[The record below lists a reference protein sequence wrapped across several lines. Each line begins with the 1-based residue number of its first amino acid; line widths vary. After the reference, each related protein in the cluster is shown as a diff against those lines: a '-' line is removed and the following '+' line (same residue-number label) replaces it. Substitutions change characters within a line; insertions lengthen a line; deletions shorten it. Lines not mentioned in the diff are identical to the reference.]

1 MMKNNHMIETV
12 TKPVRSGLRCLVG
25 SVFVVLV
32 LFTTPIHAALIPTT
46 FSVEA
51 TAVDT
56 GITAVAVGDKFLI
69 SLIVDDS
76 VIDTN
81 ASVGAGTFA
90 SLLTSYTMV
99 PDPGNVGTWAPTG
112 PFDLAGS
119 NYVTNAFGDGFTFQM
134 TATGFPDG
142 GTLLPFADIDQ
153 SFGWP
158 TDLTDS
164 GLGDTFAQQLGVP
177 FGVPPATLS
186 FSLRF
191 SSEGGFPL
199 VSFLVTPLVE
209 TTVPVPALN
218 RYSLIVLVLVL
229 LLVGWRRT
237 FRTASSPE

>member
-1 MMKNNHMIETV
+1 M
-12 TKPVRSGLRCLVG
+12 
-25 SVFVVLV
+25 
-32 LFTTPIHAALIPTT
+32 
-46 FSVEA
+46 EA

-56 GITAVAVGDKFLI
+56 GITAVTVGDKFLI

-90 SLLTSYTMV
+90 SLVTSYTMV

-142 GTLLPFADIDQ
+142 GASLPFADLDQ

-191 SSEGGFPL
+191 TAVDSFGFPS

-209 TTVPVPALN
+209 PATPVPTLN
-218 RYSLIVLVLVL
+218 RYSLIVLILVL

-237 FRTASSPE
+237 IGATSSSG